1 MHLIDAS
8 HITDASRYISLVL
21 LSLRAM
27 LMLELPHVN
36 VLSKVDLLGEAAGA
50 KRDREDGEEDEEG
63 DDPGADDEGSETS
76 SIRAAKS
83 GLGELSPLSLLG
95 TQAEM
100 LSPLMAAF
108 NLDYYTEVQDLSYLL
123 GHLNATMGPRRS
135 AKFSQLNERICE
147 LVEDFGLVSF
157 ETLAV
162 EDKRSMLRLMRV
174 LDKAVGYVYVRS
186 GSDGAQERELPDAD
200 DAEMAAY
207 EPGSFVGTTGSRRG
221 TAASAA
227 SLFTVAD
234 TGEPVGWG
242 SAADVQERWVDHQDA
257 WEAYEAKERQE
268 LEKLWRDNEIKERKA
283 PA

>member
-1 MHLIDAS
+1 M
-8 HITDASRYISLVL
+8 
-21 LSLRAM
+21 
-27 LMLELPHVN
+27 
-36 VLSKVDLLGEAAGA
+36 
-50 KRDREDGEEDEEG
+50 
-63 DDPGADDEGSETS
+63 
-76 SIRAAKS
+76 
-83 GLGELSPLSLLG
+83 
-95 TQAEM
+95 
-100 LSPLMAAF
+100 MAAF